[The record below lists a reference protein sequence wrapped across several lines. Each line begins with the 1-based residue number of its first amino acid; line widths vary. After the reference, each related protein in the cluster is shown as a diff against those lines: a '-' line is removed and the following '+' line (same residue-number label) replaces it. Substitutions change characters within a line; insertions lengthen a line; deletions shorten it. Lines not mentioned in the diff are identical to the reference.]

1 MYDQNPYQNKYRR
14 VYMLIIQK
22 PVSSFARVPNGVFF
36 DNLLSHGSKVL
47 YGIFCS
53 LKPGQN
59 YTDNYL
65 KKVLNVS
72 GPTLTRYKKELKDR
86 DLLIVV
92 QVSKGVYF
100 TFVGLPNYPAS
111 RLYAEYLSTQRKLE
125 EGTYLD

>member
-1 MYDQNPYQNKYRR
+1 
-14 VYMLIIQK
+14 MLIIQK
-22 PVSSFARVPNGVFF
+22 PVNGFSRVPNTVFF

-47 YGIFCS
+47 YGVFCA

-86 DLLIVV
+86 ELLLVV
-92 QVSKGVYF
+92 QVSKGVFF

-111 RLYAEYLSTQRKLE
+111 KLHAEYLSRQMRLE
-125 EGTYLD
+125 SGESLE